1 MSKSRTYVNN
11 QNRLSLDL
19 SSSNSSAGF
28 SSSFRDSSRVVK
40 APRAQRTSSS
50 VGSARQTQTHGYVY
64 GNAAPALLPEFQPKK
79 KRQTRRTSETGKSS
93 IPKQVSRE
101 KNETRSSFKRRVV
114 ATFASFVLLFGA
126 IGFVNITLTSMT
138 VASSTQAQSL
148 STQITQERENGKS
161 LEVEYGLLSNP
172 ATVKEKA
179 LAIGMESPTNVIQIS
194 LSQDSVLTKD
204 DGSIALSSTLKAVAN
219 Q

>member
-1 MSKSRTYVNN
+1 MSKSKTYVNN
-11 QNRLSLDL
+11 SSRFSLDL
-19 SSSNSSAGF
+19 SSNNASDGF

-50 VGSARQTQTHGYVY
+50 VGSARQTQSQGYVY
-64 GNAAPALLPEFQPKK
+64 GNAAPALLPEFQPEK
-79 KRQTRRTSETGKSS
+79 KRQTRRTSETSTSS
-93 IPKQVSRE
+93 ISKQISRE

-114 ATFASFVLLFGA
+114 VTFASFVLLFGA

-148 STQITQERENGKS
+148 STQISQERENGKS

-194 LSQDSVLTKD
+194 LAQDSVLTKD